1 MGVCGSKCF
10 EGVSKKAVPS
20 DKDDHMP
27 GSNQEGRIAEVP
39 PVVKT
44 RYNPEWDPTG
54 IEGGVDTNKL
64 PWIPLPQASG
74 CFYKPLRASH
84 ETGMFSLVCRM
95 TKGTVQPDV
104 VHLGSA
110 DFMVLSGRM
119 TYPTGPMS
127 GTLEAGLWGYV
138 PAEAKISGLVADE
151 DVEYVMNCY
160 GPLAFLADDHKSVK
174 SLFTCSDV
182 RSASLARGITLI
194 PSTLAECMQP
204 RPAEYDGPAEALAIS
219 KSNAAA
225 LCTRAQ
231 GIADKSSSTKH
242 PHYVDTKT
250 LDWFESMPGV
260 SLKILRVSE
269 ETGVVSV
276 IVRHMATAPPHY
288 HLGAADFMMLAGSL
302 GYRAGP
308 PEGYGPGTW
317 FFEPAGARHES
328 TQNVTEEETMYLAN
342 VYGPIQFDSGV
353 GTPIAAVL
361 SWMSYLQIAEA
372 CGAPLVQNVFPGD
385 STHLAAASPSLAPK
399 EKVLPSDPA
408 APAPAASYNPEW
420 NPTGIEGGVDA
431 NTLPWISFPKAAGCS
446 YKPLRASRETGRFS
460 LVVRMAK
467 GTVQPDLVHLG
478 AADFMVLSG
487 KMTYPSGPM
496 AGTLEAGV
504 WGYVPAEARIFGL
517 VADEDVEY
525 LMNFYG
531 PIAFLSA
538 DKKSVSSLFTCSDV
552 RQAAAQRGITLIPST
567 LSECM
572 QPRPA
577 EYSGPGDPLAI
588 SADGAAAL
596 CTRATGIAKESAKFH
611 PHYVDTK
618 AMEWFE
624 SMPGVGLKILR
635 VSEET
640 GVVTAMVRHMAT
652 APPHYHL
659 GAADFMMLAG
669 HLGYRAGPPEGYG
682 PGCWFFEPAGA
693 RHESTQN
700 VTEEETIYLAN
711 IYGPIQFDSG
721 VGTPVVA
728 VLSWMSYLQMAEA
741 SGATLVE
748 NVFPNDSSRL
758 AAKC

>member
-1 MGVCGSKCF
+1 MGYLQMAQASGASLVQNVFPGDSTHLAPAI
-10 EGVSKKAVPS
+10 GLPAPS
-20 DKDDHMP
+20 AALSDAAP
-27 GSNQEGRIAEVP
+27 AAS
-39 PVVKT
+39 
-44 RYNPEWDPTG
+44 YNPEWNPTG
-54 IEGGVDTNKL
+54 IEGGVDANTL
-64 PWIPLPQASG
+64 PWISFPEAAG
-74 CFYKPLRASH
+74 CSYKPLRASR
-84 ETGMFSLVCRM
+84 ETGRFSLVVRM
-95 TKGTVQPDV
+95 AKGTVQPDL
-104 VHLGSA
+104 VHLGAA
-110 DFMVLSGRM
+110 DFMVLSGKM
-119 TYPTGPMS
+119 TYPSGPMA
-127 GTLEAGLWGYV
+127 GTLEAGVWGYV
-138 PAEAKISGLVADE
+138 PAEARIFGLVADE
-151 DVEYVMNCY
+151 DVEYLMNFY
-160 GPLAFLADDHKSVK
+160 GPIAFLAADKKSVS

-182 RSASLARGITLI
+182 RQAAAQRGITLI
-194 PSTLAECMQP
+194 PSTLSECMQP
-204 RPAEYDGPAEALAIS
+204 RPAEYSGPADPLAIS
-219 KSNAAA
+219 ADGAAA
-225 LCTRAQ
+225 LCTRAT
-231 GIADKSSSTKH
+231 GIAKQSAKLH
-242 PHYVDTKT
+242 PHYVDTKAME
-250 LDWFESMPGV
+250 WFESMPGV
-260 SLKILRVSE
+260 GLKILRVSE
-269 ETGVVSV
+269 ETGVVTAM
-276 IVRHMATAPPHY
+276 VRHMATAPPHY
-288 HLGAADFMMLAGSL
+288 HLGAADFMMLAGHL

-328 TQNVTEEETMYLAN
+328 TQNVAEEETMYLAN

-353 GTPIAAVL
+353 GAPVVAVL
-361 SWMSYLQIAEA
+361 SWMGYLQMAQA
-372 CGAPLVQNVFPGD
+372 SGASLVQNVFPGD
-385 STHLAAASPSLAPK
+385 STHLAPAIGLPAPSAAL
-399 EKVLPSDPA
+399 SDA
-408 APAPAASYNPEW
+408 APAASYNPEW

-504 WGYVPAEARIFGL
+504 WGYVPADAKIVGL
-517 VADEDVEY
+517 EADEDVEY
-525 LMNFYG
+525 LMNYYG

-596 CTRATGIAKESAKFH
+596 CTRAIGIAKESAKLH

-659 GAADFMMLAG
+659 GAADFFMLQG
-669 HLGYRAGPPEGYG
+669 RLGYRA
-682 PGCWFFEPAGA
+682 
-693 RHESTQN
+693 
-700 VTEEETIYLAN
+700 
-711 IYGPIQFDSG
+711 
-721 VGTPVVA
+721 
-728 VLSWMSYLQMAEA
+728 
-741 SGATLVE
+741 
-748 NVFPNDSSRL
+748 
-758 AAKC
+758 